1 MTEATPQ
8 DAPAPER
15 DWPEFDIADAMND
28 LSLGEMEEWED
39 LTGLVFTAIASTGL
53 PAKGITALMF
63 LIFKR
68 TFPDLTMEE
77 IRARPLMSLGS
88 EVEVVEPAEVDPT
101 KPV

>member
-8 DAPAPER
+8 DAPER

-77 IRARPLMSLGS
+77 IRARPLMSIGA
-88 EVEVVEPAEVDPT
+88 EVVEAPAEVDPT